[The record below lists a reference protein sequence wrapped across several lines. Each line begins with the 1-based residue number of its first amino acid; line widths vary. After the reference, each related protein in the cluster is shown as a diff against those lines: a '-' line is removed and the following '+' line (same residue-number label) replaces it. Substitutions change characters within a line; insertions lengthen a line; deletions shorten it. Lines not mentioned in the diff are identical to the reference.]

1 MAHGGVITMWML
13 AIGLA
18 VVSVLSS
25 TRADRERARR
35 RIKPWEPF
43 LLVAMLLFW
52 GAVFWPG
59 LVGQSG

>member
-1 MAHGGVITMWML
+1 VAHGGVITMWML
-13 AIGLA
+13 VIGLA

-35 RIKPWEPF
+35 WIKPWEPM
-43 LLVAMLLFW
+43 LLLATLLFW
-52 GAVFWPG
+52 GAVFWPD